1 MATSCHIMRLLCDN
15 FGCLDL
21 GQVKRDL
28 KKSFTVNEVQLDR
41 LLSDHSSFVV
51 VEQSPGSE
59 ALLLAKTELRVCT
72 TQEKCRGCEQLHLC
86 RFMVCGKCWF
96 GSKCTN
102 SHDLKSTH
110 NSVILKKKNLHE
122 LQEAQL
128 FQLLLQNDPLLLP
141 NICPHY
147 NKGNGEHGSCKY
159 ETSCTNLHLCQHFL
173 QDDCKFGADCKRAHS
188 FDAAAMKILNDRGFS
203 RENISNLNKIY
214 KNKLLISSYKEK
226 PAVLPPREK
235 TAAPSTVGKQCSTQQ
250 SNISVSEANRHEI
263 CLFNI
268 LQGCS
273 FKEKC
278 VRVHHDL
285 PYKWE
290 ILDRN
295 GVTWKQLPNE
305 EHIERA
311 YCNPA
316 NDMSSGPQTVN
327 FITMKCEGSSVRRLS
342 TASSVTKPPYFIL
355 TTEWLWYWKNDQKKW
370 TEFGR
375 GDNAKHVSSI
385 TSKDLEDMY
394 LKKVQTEIRFS
405 VANDNYVLNLKEM
418 YQHSLRYSTQ
428 REVRRRPVYVSY
440 QDVKSKLKSSSSS
453 SVEVPDHW
461 NKEALPEF
469 SHKIV
474 PVSKSADDYKKIESL
489 FKQTMPSNTIH
500 NIRRVQN
507 PSLWRV
513 FQWQKE
519 QMRDGSGRRDVDE
532 RYLFHGTDQSLIE
545 TISKENFDWRICGL
559 HGRSYGKGSYFA
571 RDAKYSNTYAKSKNG
586 IKMMFAALVLVGEF
600 TKGNSSYLR
609 PPQKKDKQSFYDS
622 CVDKEANPTIF
633 VIFEK
638 YQIYPEYIIEYS

>member
-1 MATSCHIMRLLCDN
+1 MATQCHILRLLCEN
-15 FGCLDL
+15 FGSLDL
-21 GQVKRDL
+21 GQVKSEL
-28 KKSFTVNEVQLDR
+28 KKTFTVDEVQLDR

-51 VEQSPGSE
+51 VEQSPGSGE
-59 ALLLAKTELRVCT
+59 LLLAKTELRVCSK
-72 TQEKCRGCEQLHLC
+72 QSECRGCEQLHLC
-86 RFMVCGKCWF
+86 RFLVCGKCWY

-110 NSVILKKKNLHE
+110 NSVILKKKSLHE

-128 FQLLLQNDPLLLP
+128 FQLLLQNDPVLVP
-141 NICPHY
+141 
-147 NKGNGEHGSCKY
+147 EHD
-159 ETSCTNLHLCQHFL
+159 L
-173 QDDCKFGADCKRAHS
+173 QDVCKFGDDCKRAHS
-188 FDAAAMKILNDRGFS
+188 FDAAAKKILNDRGFS
-203 RENISNLNKIY
+203 QENISKLKKIY
-214 KNKLLISSYKEK
+214 KNKLHISSYKEK
-226 PAVLPPREK
+226 PALLPPREK
-235 TAAPSTVGKQCSTQQ
+235 TATPSTVGKRCSTQQ
-250 SNISVSEANRHEI
+250 PNNSVSEANRYEI

-295 GVTWKQLPNE
+295 GVTWKPLPNE
-305 EHIERA
+305 EYIERA

-316 NDMSSGPQTVN
+316 NDMSSGHQTVN

-375 GDNAKHVSSI
+375 GETAKHVSSV
-385 TSKDLEDMY
+385 TSKGLEDMY
-394 LKKVQTEIRFS
+394 LKKVQTEIQFS
-405 VANDNYVLNLKEM
+405 VANNNYVLNLRDM
-418 YQHSLRYSTQ
+418 YQQSLKHSTK
-428 REVRRRPVYVSY
+428 REIRRRPVYVSY

-469 SHKIV
+469 SYKIV

-519 QMRDGSGRRDVDE
+519 QMRDGSSRRDVDE
-532 RYLFHGTDQSLIE
+532 RYLFHGTDQSLIQPICE
-545 TISKENFDWRICGL
+545 QNFDWRICGA
-559 HGRSYGKGSYFA
+559 HGTLYGKGSYFA

-586 IKMMFAALVLVGEF
+586 FKMMFAALVLVGEF
-600 TKGNSSYLR
+600 TKGNSSYRR
-609 PPQKKDKQSFYDS
+609 PPQRKDKQSFYDS
-622 CVDKEANPTIF
+622 CVDKEDNPAIF